1 MASWFTR
8 ALDVITPWDRGGEVQ
23 RREERKRREE
33 EERQN
38 QISRAP
44 SQVPSVRNTT
54 NRFIEVDDEKPD
66 IQVQKPEN
74 KIGTLK
80 VDNQLGKLNTTVS
93 VENTSD
99 TKPVEVPKPGV
110 IVAPIEYPKP
120 RQSLA
125 NKFRDVFDANTESDK
140 YRRGV
145 KDAQEINDR
154 LVAGGVNP
162 TRARAAAINIARKHQ
177 ASTNYKTIV
186 DYGRDFDKDVV
197 RGLATIPASVGRVA
211 TGVGEGA
218 LDLGGFALGTVPNS
232 AIQYLRNGSVS
243 GSSNNVINNITNA
256 ISEHTVDPASR
267 FLDRSAKA
275 ISGDDRNRVYNTTQ
289 VGTNAIGMLSG
300 IGALSTM
307 SKAGRSGQLA
317 DASNYQKIVSM
328 IGRQLSASPDN
339 TVINRITSPIISGS
353 DTLVNRPLRGTVNY
367 LADRFPAL
375 RNLFPPQL
383 YKSNT
388 PSAADTVETLDDA
401 AISASAEA
409 ANQASRPRPITVT
422 KDIPVDAPIV
432 PDQPVNVRVLTQ
444 PKPIIKEFPGDATS
458 TTPDALVRR
467 SVQESR
473 EQAARDANF
482 QNRLTQDQINASE
495 GITPR
500 KPEEPFVLDQK
511 VATDAQNNLVD
522 DYANQLKSYD
532 DSVKGGQMQK
542 VDDGSYSG
550 TYVRTSEHS
559 KFYRDYYAKNGRPP
573 SKAAWREEAE
583 RQLRSGRADSE
594 VQKAFND
601 AADPE
606 VQSMLAK
613 GERPDVPEGKKIE
626 VKEVKSIPVRDE
638 TVAPQGLPETPG
650 QVRATT
656 ATAPAK
662 AKSEAIASQPTTVP
676 PAALPKVG
684 STLPDGTVVTK
695 RMVQSARNQRK
706 NARALN
712 KAQQETADALEEV
725 NNRTAP
731 NNASDSRQPGIIK
744 SNDTRKGKHGVYQ
757 VAHQADQTSETGTK
771 STAQI
776 IQEADDSIKTHGSMN
791 DRDIANVKDA
801 LERAKTGTP
810 EYKKLSD
817 LYHKEAGTHSG
828 QRLALRKQ
836 PNHRTATSRQIH
848 SHAISKITA
857 LAEDTSKLTDDMV
870 AKIEKSVDNYTSVR
884 DRLTKAYDDF
894 NANPSKENHATVMQ
908 LSKDMKTAEKQMAM
922 DQYNTAKK
930 VLKGNSDPKARRAIE
945 DAADKADVYTMDF
958 VDSALLSSTGTFV
971 RNFVNAGLGSV
982 EEGLFGGIGSRIGRL
997 GGDTVGGGIGR
1008 GSLSGFRRGA
1018 GNIVNA
1024 YKARAKNAGWNPIE
1038 NMKNWST
1045 TGNQLGDSMIEGSAF
1060 RSTRNKYV
1068 KDLKAQ
1074 GYSGK
1079 ELQMRAD
1086 VLASRDAD
1094 GLLPRG
1100 SQSYY
1105 HETYAPQARK
1115 DAGLGSGISKR
1126 SSAEKYLQ
1134 RAIADGIGNATN
1146 GKIPANAVE
1155 SFSKAVT
1162 RLTIGFPSAVGRSF
1176 VAGSQRVVPLVNVD
1190 TVKAFTAPSKTL
1202 RSAAI
1207 KESVK
1212 KSGSA
1217 VAVGTLFYSL
1227 GQNGYI
1233 SGSYPKDPNERQR
1246 WQDEGIK
1253 ENSIKIGDAWYD
1265 IPSYMGSFGMPA
1277 LFYASAGR
1285 NGGLG
1290 KDTWDDIVS
1299 IAGSISPTDGI
1310 EKMTKALNGVTDLGK
1325 YTQGLAASTA
1335 RMATPYGSLLNQ
1347 ISKVFDPTENDTSS
1361 DTWVGGVINKIVDG
1375 IPGLDSHGPLALP
1388 DKTDS
1393 NGNPLKNPNFLETMA
1408 GSNGAVQKSGVEYHK
1423 GVDNQINSTL
1433 DTIKGYGILDNK
1445 ALTDSLDSTAKE
1457 AYVKYTT
1464 GKQLD
1469 ESDIKSLQAG
1479 LVKGVT
1485 AGTDTAYLERNDWDT
1500 NLAVLKI
1507 KRDTMQND
1515 PTVKPSSIEDIEK
1528 DIKRGE
1534 FYKDNQ
1540 TSYEDITDYKSIG
1553 VEDWRKMGDPES
1565 DSYDPDMYQKLW
1577 ELDQAMTENGIGY
1590 GKKGKNKY
1598 YLKEKKSGSGS
1609 RSGGS
1614 KGKSLS
1620 VDFGKL
1626 SKANFA
1632 PKIKEYETLTQTTGT
1647 VPRIKRKQPNIVHTI
1662 KSGRL

>member
-110 IVAPIEYPKP
+110 IVKP
-120 RQSLA
+120 QQSFWD
-125 NKFRDVFDANTESDK
+125 KVRDQFDANTEADQW
-140 YRRGV
+140 RRQQGNIEKGENKPIKLEAPGNIVSRTPIVGHGVKLLNTLGTEIPRVGITAQSMLAQRELENAYKSGDENRIKGALNRTESLNRQVDAANTMFRKNDGGLFNAGTLYDEKGARTGDIATGV
-145 KDAQEINDR
+145 KDIVAPTAITMLDLISLGKGAAIEKMIREGGWRSLVSGLGVRNVLGASAANAGSGGIDTAAQ
-154 LVAGGVNP
+154 GG
-162 TRARAAAINIARKHQ
+162 TASDIAKSAAINTVLGLVPDVLLPAGWRVLKNKVKPQ
-177 ASTNYKTIV
+177 
-186 DYGRDFDKDVV
+186 VV
-197 RGLATIPASVGRVA
+197 R
-211 TGVGEGA
+211 
-218 LDLGGFALGTVPNS
+218 
-232 AIQYLRNGSVS
+232 S
-243 GSSNNVINNITNA
+243 GN
-256 ISEHTVDPASR
+256 VDPS
-267 FLDRSAKA
+267 DIAKEA
-275 ISGDDRNRVYNTTQ
+275 EDV
-289 VGTNAIGMLSG
+289 
-300 IGALSTM
+300 ALSTG
-307 SKAGRSGQLA
+307 AEVGAQ
-317 DASNYQKIVSM
+317 VS
-328 IGRQLSASPDN
+328 
-339 TVINRITSPIISGS
+339 T
-353 DTLVNRPLRGTVNY
+353 
-367 LADRFPAL
+367 
-375 RNLFPPQL
+375 
-383 YKSNT
+383 
-388 PSAADTVETLDDA
+388 
-401 AISASAEA
+401 
-409 ANQASRPRPITVT
+409 PRPITVT

-444 PKPIIKEFPGDATS
+444 PKPIIKEFPGDATN
-458 TTPDALVRR
+458 TTPDALVRK
-467 SVQESR
+467 SVTDAR

-482 QNRLTQDQINASE
+482 QNRLTQDQINVSE

-511 VATDAQNNLVD
+511 VATDAQNSLVD

-712 KAQQETADALEEV
+712 KAQQETADALEQV

-731 NNASDSRQPGIIK
+731 NNAPGSRQPGIIK

-1553 VEDWRKMGDPES
+1553 VEDWRKMGIGPGDEDYDP
-1565 DSYDPDMYQKLW
+1565 DMYDPDMYQKLW

-1632 PKIKEYETLTQTTGT
+1632 PKVKEYETLTQSSGV
-1647 VPRIKRKQPNIVHTI
+1647 VPRIRREQPNIVHTI